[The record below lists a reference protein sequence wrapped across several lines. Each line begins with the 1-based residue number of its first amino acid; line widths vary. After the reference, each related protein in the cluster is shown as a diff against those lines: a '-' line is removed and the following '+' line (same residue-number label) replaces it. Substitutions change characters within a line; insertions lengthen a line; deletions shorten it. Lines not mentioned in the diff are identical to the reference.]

1 MLQPY
6 AHECRHQAGRN
17 RVIRPAVLPRR
28 GASTFTPHEKSAR
41 FKLLLEPHLD
51 AAYNFAR
58 WLARNDDDAQDVA
71 HDALLRALEYFDTFK
86 GEQIRPW
93 LLRIVRNTFFTWRKK
108 SRPVQKLE
116 VFDEEAHG
124 APRPEVDPQA
134 LVLRNA
140 DRRALAAAIESLP
153 RKYRESIILR
163 EIEDLS
169 YKELAAL
176 LDIPIGTVMSRLAVA
191 RKRLEEILKGQ
202 NSGKTYESS
211 F

>member
-1 MLQPY
+1 LT
-6 AHECRHQAGRN
+6 
-17 RVIRPAVLPRR
+17 PR
-28 GASTFTPHEKSAR
+28 EKSAR

-51 AAYNFAR
+51 AAYNYAR
-58 WLARNDDDAQDVA
+58 WLARNDQDAQDIT
-71 HDALLRALEYFDTFK
+71 HDAVLRALEYFDTFR

-93 LLRIVRNTFFTWRKK
+93 LLRIVRNTFFTWMKK
-108 SRPVQKLE
+108 NRPVERVEL
-116 VFDEEAHG
+116 FDEEAHD
-124 APRPEVDPQA
+124 AAEPEMDPQA
-134 LVLRNA
+134 LVLGNA
-140 DRRALAAAIESLP
+140 DRRELAAAIESLP

-176 LDIPIGTVMSRLAVA
+176 LDIPIGTVMSRLAGA

-202 NSGKTYESS
+202 SSGKTYESS